1 MLGVTVGEGRV
12 DLGTRMLGVTVG
24 EGRVDS
30 GWVNVRWDHG
40 DGNSYRVGAN
50 GKYDLMVV
58 PDGTRTGSPR
68 VFFSNL
74 SEVWAQK
81 MDIW

>member
-1 MLGVTVGEGRV
+1 MLGVTVAEGVV
-12 DLGTRMLGVTVG
+12 DA
-24 EGRVDS
+24 

-40 DGNSYRVGAN
+40 EGNSYRVGAN

-68 VFFSNL
+68 VFFFQL
-74 SEVWAQK
+74 VGGLGSENGHLVKGKFQ
-81 MDIW
+81 ISSP